1 MTIDIMTNES
11 EVDHFLISTYEN
23 QLLFIFIDKPL
34 ANNKILEFGAN
45 ILQRLEIDSCI

>member
-23 QLLFIFIDKPL
+23 QLLFIVLDKQQAL
-34 ANNKILEFGAN
+34 NVWE
-45 ILQRLEIDSCI
+45 D